1 MHKPFREEVL
11 WEKIAQHLGVR
22 YLYEESEVKED
33 RRERPSSERTD
44 NRQDANP
51 TQSLDSHLSQMPREW
66 VEELHRAALKC
77 LDHEIIRLCEQI
89 PETDAPLANTL
100 RDWADNF
107 LFDRVIELIQQVQIA
122 A

>member
-33 RRERPSSERTD
+33 RRGRPSSERTD
-44 NRQDANP
+44 NSQDANP